1 LNGALIEINYLYPI
15 CDIMSMGGNN
25 NHLLTVSWD
34 EGSGAVKLIDQ
45 TKLPENLE
53 YVICK
58 NHNQVADA
66 IKNLSIRGAP
76 AIGVAAAMGLALC
89 AVNDNSANKKD
100 LQSSLE
106 TAYKILLQTRP
117 TAVNLKWGLDKVM
130 EESSKHETVQ
140 DIKENLVKLVKEMSD
155 DDIQTNKNMGR
166 FGSRLIDNGDVI
178 MTHCNA
184 GALAT
189 VSYGTALGVVR
200 SAKESGKKISVFATE
215 TRPVMQGSRLTAFEL
230 VHDGIDVSLIPDT
243 AVGHLMANNM
253 IDKVIVGAD
262 RILKTGHV
270 FNKIGTYQVALLANS
285 HNIPFYVAA
294 PLSTFDL
301 NQDDPEKIV
310 IEERSVEEVVKIGDK
325 RIAPRGVRIFNPAF
339 DLTPPNLVTGII
351 TEKGVLMP
359 PFEKSISEAFGIDAQ
374 AGS

>member
-1 LNGALIEINYLYPI
+1 
-15 CDIMSMGGNN
+15 MSLDGDNN
-25 NHLLTVSWD
+25 PLLTVAWD
-34 EGSGAVKLIDQ
+34 EGSGSVKLIDQ

-53 YVICK
+53 YIMCK

-89 AVNDNSANKKD
+89 AVNDNSADKKD

-106 TAYKILLQTRP
+106 TAYKTLLQTRP

-130 EESSKHETVQ
+130 DESSKHETVQ
-140 DIKENLVKLVKEMSD
+140 DIKKNLVKLVKEMSE

-166 FGSRLIDNGDVI
+166 FGSNLIDNGDVI

-189 VSYGTALGVVR
+189 VSYGTALGVIR

-230 VHDGIDVSLIPDT
+230 VHDEIDVSLIPDT

-285 HNIPFYVAA
+285 HNIPFFVAA

-301 NQDDPEKIV
+301 KQDDPGKIV
-310 IEERSVEEVVKIGDK
+310 IEERSVEEVVKIGGK
-325 RIAPRGVRIFNPAF
+325 RIAPKGVRIFNPAF
-339 DLTPPNLVTGII
+339 DLTPPNLITGII
-351 TEKGVLMP
+351 TEKGVLRP
-359 PFEKSISEAFGIDAQ
+359 PFEKSISEAFGIDEQ
-374 AGS
+374 AGL